1 MSPEKFEQR
10 LSVLKDLG
18 CNANMAL
25 FAYSDESKQMAIFF
39 PNEEGD
45 SVPDITSKLAILFKT
60 VLVTAEKQPDKR
72 QFVILRDA
80 MASAIMPYTTGCDDR
95 ELVGTALLG
104 EK

>member
-10 LSVLKDLG
+10 LAVLKDLG

-45 SVPDITSKLAILFKT
+45 SVSDIASKLATLFKT
-60 VLVTAEKQPDKR
+60 VLFTAEKQPDKR
-72 QFVILRDA
+72 QFEILRDA
-80 MASAIMPYTTGCDDR
+80 MASAIMPYITGCDDR
-95 ELVGTALLG
+95 ELVGTAMFG
-104 EK
+104 Q

>member
-10 LSVLKDLG
+10 LSVLKNLG
-18 CNANMAL
+18 CNAKMAL
-25 FAYSDESKQMAIFF
+25 FAYSDETKKMAIFF

-72 QFVILRDA
+72 QFEILRDA
-80 MASAIMPYTTGCDDR
+80 MASAIMPYINGLDEL